1 MRRLKQILNRS
12 ICLWLVSN
20 ENGRVHKLRFKLSI
34 VAAVVL
40 AILLG
45 LGITVAVFGDYA
57 RIQFA
62 KAQSY
67 IEYLRLVSERND
79 LRDQK
84 EKLENQVAEL
94 KLQTEQAAAYEIE
107 VKARLGELRG
117 ILGAAAAGGVP
128 PDQKVATTQKNAAAA
143 KNIGGAEIPCR
154 AAEGSECLPA
164 QNPALSEG
172 KAALSIGK
180 LSKMGYV
187 APYAGNENARAELDE
202 FLVLARSMPLGSPVP
217 GDITSNFGMR
227 NSPFFAGLTMHEGMD
242 FSLGESDLVRVTGD
256 GIVEK
261 VLADSTYGLRVDI
274 RHGDNIRTRYG
285 HLSRA
290 VVVEGQLVE
299 RGDVLAI
306 GGSTGRSTGP
316 HLHYEVQV
324 ANEAIN
330 PAPFLTLPSKL
341 AELLKS

>member
-1 MRRLKQILNRS
+1 MQRLRQILNRS

-34 VAAVVL
+34 VAAAAA
-40 AILLG
+40 AILIG
-45 LGITVAVFGDYA
+45 LAVTITVFGDYA

-67 IEYLRLVSERND
+67 IEYLRLVSERDD
-79 LRDQK
+79 LREQK
-84 EKLENQVAEL
+84 LKLESNVAEL
-94 KLQTEQAAAYEIE
+94 RAQNERAAVYESE
-107 VKARLGELRG
+107 VKARLAELRG
-117 ILGAAAAGGVP
+117 VLGAAAAGGIP
-128 PDQKVATTQKNAAAA
+128 PEQRVAIGPKGTASAA

-154 AAEGSECLPA
+154 DAEGSECVTTPPEA
-164 QNPALSEG
+164 KAGLSVG
-172 KAALSIGK
+172 R
-180 LSKMGYV
+180 LSKMSLPTPPR
-187 APYAGNENARAELDE
+187 AEISARAELDE
-202 FLVLARSMPLGSPVP
+202 LILLTHSMPLGSPVP
-217 GDITSNFGMR
+217 GEITSNFGMR

-242 FSLGESDLVRVTGD
+242 FSLGESDLVRVTGN

-261 VLADSTYGLRVDI
+261 VVTDSTYGLRVDV
-274 RHGDNIRTRYG
+274 RHGDTVRTRYG

-290 VVVEGQLVE
+290 VVMVGQVVE

-316 HLHYEVQV
+316 HLHYEVHIDGV
-324 ANEAIN
+324 AKD

-341 AELLKS
+341 DSLLAS

>member
-1 MRRLKQILNRS
+1 MKRLRQILNRS

-34 VAAVVL
+34 VAAIVTAFFVAL
-40 AILLG
+40 AIT
-45 LGITVAVFGDYA
+45 ITVFGDYA

-67 IEYLRLVSERND
+67 IEYLRLVNERD
-79 LRDQK
+79 ELRE
-84 EKLENQVAEL
+84 EKL
-94 KLQTEQAAAYEIE
+94 KLEANVSNLRGQTERAAAYELE
-107 VKARLGELRG
+107 VKARLAELRG

-128 PDQKVATTQKNAAAA
+128 PEQLALNSPKAASKA

-154 AAEGSECLPA
+154 DAEGSECVTAP
-164 QNPALSEG
+164 PES

-180 LSKMGYV
+180 LSKMSFI
-187 APYAGNENARAELDE
+187 APRGTNLNARAELDD
-202 FLVLARSMPLGSPVP
+202 FILLSQIMPLGSPVP
-217 GDITSNFGMR
+217 GEITSSFGMR

-242 FSLGESDLVRVTGD
+242 FSLGESDLVRVTGN

-261 VLADSTYGLRVDI
+261 VISDSTYGLRVDV
-274 RHGDNIRTRYG
+274 RHGDAIRTRYG

-290 VVVEGQLVE
+290 IVLVGQVVE

-316 HLHYEVQV
+316 HLHYEVQING
-324 ANEAIN
+324 AAQN
-330 PAPFLTLPSKL
+330 PAPFLKLPS
-341 AELLKS
+341 ELDAILSS